1 MDTTSAAQQAA
12 RLLQA
17 LLGSVAVGA
26 LVVACGGGGVGSTG
40 TGATSGSYS
49 SGTISGFGSVIVNGV
64 RYDTTNV
71 TVADDDEGTAS
82 ADDSALKLGMEVAI
96 DAGDVQRFTDGSTS
110 KAQASRVSYGS
121 ALLGPV
127 SGVDAA
133 GLSLTVLGQSV
144 KVTAATV
151 FDASLS
157 GGLMALPAGAIVNVH
172 GLYDKVTGVTTASRI
187 ELKTSPVAFYRLRG
201 VVSELNTM
209 AKTLKIGGQP
219 VSYVAAAAGQINAD
233 LANGQVVRAKLDP
246 VQATGVWA
254 AVRIKSAEPRLHDH
268 ERQEAEL
275 EGVITTYSSKA
286 DFKVNGLPVDASAST
301 VVFVNGTAVDLAATG
316 ARVEVDGTVING
328 VLVASKVEFRKSTTD
343 HKREFEFDEKI
354 ISSID
359 TTLKTFVLRGDTIDY
374 SDLGVRFVGGTEAD
388 LKNGVK
394 VDVKGNRSADG
405 AQIVATRIKFD

>member
-1 MDTTSAAQQAA
+1 MDTTSAVQQAA

-40 TGATSGSYS
+40 TGASGSYS

-64 RYDTTNV
+64 RYDTTSV
-71 TVADDDEGTAS
+71 KVADDDEGTES
-82 ADDSALKLGMEVAI
+82 NDDSALKLGMEVAI
-96 DAGDVQRFTDGSTS
+96 DAGDVQRFTDGTTS
-110 KAQASRVSYGS
+110 KAQASHVSYGS

-127 SGVDAA
+127 SAVNVA

-144 KVTAATV
+144 KVTDATV

-157 GGLMALPAGAIVNVH
+157 GGLTALSVGAIVNVH
-172 GLYDKVTGVTTASRI
+172 GLYDKVSGVTTASRI
-187 ELKTSPVAFYRLRG
+187 ELKTGTVAFYRLRG
-201 VVSELNTM
+201 VVSELNTT

-254 AVRIKSAEPRLHDH
+254 ALRIKSAEPRLPDH

-275 EGVITTYSSKA
+275 EGVITTYTSKA

-301 VVFVNGTAVDLAATG
+301 VVFVNGTVVDLASVG
-316 ARVEVDGTVING
+316 VRVEVEGTVSSG
-328 VLVASKVEFRKSTTD
+328 VLVANKVEFRKSTTD
-343 HKREFEFDEKI
+343 KQREFEFHGAVE
-354 ISSID
+354 SLN
-359 TTLKTFVLRGDTIDY
+359 TTDQTFVLRGSTIDY
-374 SDLGVRFVGGTEAD
+374 GGAGVNFVHGTETD
-388 LKNGVK
+388 LHNGTKLEVR
-394 VDVKGNRSADG
+394 GTRSTDG